1 MLGRSNMKL
10 TYLFLSL
17 IFFAGCAANYKP
29 PVVTPAGSKVN
40 VTEKQPHRCV
50 YLGELTGYNMRFEW
64 SHDVYNM
71 REKMQSAF
79 NNTLRNKVA
88 EMKGNTA
95 VLLMRSHDAGMYTYV
110 YAVQRCKA

>member
-1 MLGRSNMKL
+1 MKIVFL
-10 TYLFLSL
+10 CLSL
-17 IFFAGCAANYKP
+17 ILFNGCAANYKP
-29 PVVTPAGSKVN
+29 PVVTQAGSSVK
-40 VTEKQPHRCV
+40 VTEKQPSRCV

-71 REKMQSAF
+71 REKMQTSF
-79 NNTLRNKVA
+79 DNTLRNKVA

-95 VLLMRSHDAGMYTYV
+95 VLLLKTHDAGMYTYV